1 MMSAKTASASAILQ
15 RKLATA
21 VRERKMFAQSLAE
34 ANARFTE
41 KVKELSLLRRIGDSI
56 SSNLNERAVCESLV
70 NIITSE
76 MTAEN
81 CSVMLL
87 TEDGGHLMLR
97 AAQGQTDGAPRFFD
111 AADPKAPR
119 IPIGNGVAGMVA
131 KTGKPMLVQN
141 TAKDRHFRKI
151 PGRLKNISSLLCT
164 PIAGEKGK
172 VIGVL
177 NLSHPDI
184 GQFSRENERL
194 LRLIVNHAAL
204 AFNNIRLFSRI
215 LKFNEELELAVTERT
230 KDLRDSEGKY
240 RALMQQGSEGIV
252 IAGRD
257 GVIRECNA
265 AAGAL
270 TGQKPSMWTGRHLD
284 AMMPDAAPSI
294 LKRLGGHAPAVRG
307 PVTEE
312 TVLGARR
319 GKRGTSV
326 SIGASLIT
334 LAAGPVI
341 HMTMRDITQRT
352 LLDEKLRNYSQ
363 NLEEE
368 VRRRTREL
376 KAAQN
381 ELIQA
386 AKLAALGELAS
397 GVAHEINNPIAII
410 AGYTEDLKDRV
421 LKGESPGKATLIRT
435 LNLIAESAQ
444 RAHAIT
450 QEILD
455 FSTPR
460 ATRIAIYNIR
470 DLLETSVTMVRTRL
484 KNMGLSVVLRGNALD
499 SEIHTDKNH
508 IVQVMI
514 NLLNNA
520 ADASPKNNVITIT
533 ANIRGGRLQINV
545 ADNGNGIPKELMGKI
560 FDPFFT
566 TKEPGKGT
574 GLGLSISYRI
584 VQKLGGR
591 ITAASR
597 PGKTAF
603 TVQLPIEANTAA
615 IPQKGAQANG

>member
-1 MMSAKTASASAILQ
+1 MGVRTASDPAGL
-15 RKLATA
+15 RRRLATA

-34 ANARFTE
+34 ANARFAE

-56 SSNLNERAVCESLV
+56 SGNLDERAVCESLV
-70 NIITSE
+70 NIIISE

-87 TEDGGHLMLR
+87 TDDGKHLALR
-97 AAQGQTDGAPRFFD
+97 AAQGQTDRAPRFFN
-111 AADPKAPR
+111 AADSNAPR
-119 IPIGNGVAGMVA
+119 IPIGKGVAGMVA

-141 TAKDRHFRKI
+141 TAEDRHFRKI
-151 PGRLKNISSLLCT
+151 AGRLKNISSLLCT
-164 PIAGEKGK
+164 PISGEKGT

-215 LKFNEELELAVTERT
+215 RKFNEELERAVTDRT
-230 KDLRDSEGKY
+230 KELRNSEGKY
-240 RALMQQGSEGIV
+240 RAMMQQGSEGIV

-270 TGQKPSMWTGRHLD
+270 TGQKPSAWAGRDLD
-284 AMMPDAAPSI
+284 AMMPDAAPAI
-294 LKRLGGHAPAVRG
+294 LKRLGGGSPAVRG
-307 PVTEE
+307 LVTVE
-312 TVLGARR
+312 TVLRAPR
-319 GKRGTSV
+319 GKRGASA
-326 SIGASLIT
+326 SIGASLIS
-334 LAAGPVI
+334 LAAGSVI
-341 HMTMRDITQRT
+341 HITMRDITQRV
-352 LLDEKLRNYSQ
+352 LLDEKLRNYSR

-376 KAAQN
+376 RAAQN

-410 AGYTEDLKDRV
+410 AGYAEDLKDRV
-421 LKGESPGKATLIRT
+421 LKGESPGKTTLIRT
-435 LNLIAESAQ
+435 LDLIAESAH
-444 RAHAIT
+444 RAHSIT

-455 FSTPR
+455 FSAPR
-460 ATRIAIYNIR
+460 SARIAVHNIR
-470 DLLETSVTMVRTRL
+470 DLLETSVAMAKPRL
-484 KNMGLSVVLRGNALD
+484 KNMGLSVTLRGNAFGGA
-499 SEIHTDKNH
+499 IRTDKNH

-520 ADASPKNNVITIT
+520 ADASRKNGKITVT
-533 ANIRGGRLQINV
+533 ANIRGGQLRILV
-545 ADNGNGIPKELMGKI
+545 TDNGGGIPKDVMGKI

-584 VQKLGGR
+584 VQKLGGH

-603 TVQLPIEANTAA
+603 TVFLPAEAETEA
-615 IPQKGAQANG
+615 IPHKGAQING

>member
-1 MMSAKTASASAILQ
+1 MIKVKSISAAPSLKE
-15 RKLATA
+15 RLATA
-21 VRERKMFAQSLAE
+21 LRERKMYAQSLTE
-34 ANARFTE
+34 ANARFAE

-56 SSNLNERAVCESLV
+56 SNNLNERAVCESLV

-87 TEDGGHLMLR
+87 AEDGGHLLLR
-97 AAQGQTDGAPRFFD
+97 AAQGQTDSAPRFFGAD
-111 AADPKAPR
+111 DPKAPR
-119 IPIGNGVAGMVA
+119 IPVGSGVAGTVA

-141 TAKDRHFRKI
+141 TARDRHFKKI
-151 PGRLKNISSLLCT
+151 RGRLQDISSLLCT
-164 PIAGEKGK
+164 PIAGEKGTI
-172 VIGVL
+172 IGVL

-204 AFNNIRLFSRI
+204 AFNNIRLFNRI
-215 LKFNEELELAVTERT
+215 HKFNEELEQAVANRT
-230 KDLRDSEGKY
+230 KELRNSEGKY

-257 GVIRECNA
+257 GVILECNA

-270 TGQKPSMWTGRHLD
+270 TGKKPAAWAGRHLD
-284 AMMPDAAPSI
+284 AMMPEAAPAI
-294 LKRLGGHAPAVRG
+294 LKRLGDNMPAGRATVM
-307 PVTEE
+307 VE
-312 TVLGARR
+312 TKLRAAR
-319 GKRGTSV
+319 GKRRGV
-326 SIGASLIT
+326 SASISASLISLT
-334 LAAGPVI
+334 AGPVI
-341 HMTMRDITQRT
+341 HITMRDITQRV
-352 LLDEKLRNYSQ
+352 LLDEKLKNYSN

-386 AKLAALGELAS
+386 AKLTALGELAS

-410 AGYTEDLKDRV
+410 AGYAEDLKDRI
-421 LKGESPGKATLIRT
+421 LKGESPGMTTLIRT

-460 ATRIAIYNIR
+460 ATRMAVHNVR
-470 DLLETSVTMVRTRL
+470 ELLEASVVMVRPRL
-484 KNMGLSVVLRGNALD
+484 KNMGLSVALRGNALD
-499 SEIHTDKNH
+499 GTIHTDKNH
-508 IVQVMI
+508 LVQVII

-520 ADASPKNNVITIT
+520 ADASRKNGAITVA
-533 ANIRGGRLQINV
+533 ANIQDGLLTISV
-545 ADNGNGIPKELMGKI
+545 TDNGGGIPKDVMGKI

-584 VQKLGGR
+584 VQKLGGHL
-591 ITAASR
+591 TAASR
-597 PGKTAF
+597 PGKTVF
-603 TVQLPIEANTAA
+603 TVQLPLEAKTET
-615 IPQKGAQANG
+615 IPQ

>member
-1 MMSAKTASASAILQ
+1 MNVKTASAAARL
-15 RKLATA
+15 RLRLAAA

-34 ANARFTE
+34 ANARFAE

-56 SSNLNERAVCESLV
+56 SNNLDERAVCESLV

-97 AAQGQTDGAPRFFD
+97 AAQGQTDSAPRFFD

-119 IPIGNGVAGMVA
+119 IPIGNGVAGTVA

-141 TAKDRHFRKI
+141 TAEDRHFKKI
-151 PGRLKNISSLLCT
+151 PGRMKNISSLLCT
-164 PIAGEKGK
+164 PIAGEKGS

-215 LKFNEELELAVTERT
+215 HKFNEGLEQAVTERT
-230 KDLRDSEGKY
+230 KELRNSEGKY

-265 AAGAL
+265 AAGIL
-270 TGQKPSMWTGRHLD
+270 TGQKPSAWAGRHLD
-284 AMMPDAAPSI
+284 AMMPDAAPTI
-294 LKRLGGHAPAVRG
+294 LKRLGGNTPPGRAPVAV
-307 PVTEE
+307 EA
-312 TVLGARR
+312 VLRAGR
-319 GKRGTSV
+319 GKRGAAV
-326 SIGASLIT
+326 SIGANLIA
-334 LAAGPVI
+334 LVAGPVI
-341 HMTMRDITQRT
+341 HITMRDITQRT
-352 LLDEKLRNYSQ
+352 LLDEKLRNYSR

-410 AGYTEDLKDRV
+410 AGYAEDLKDRV
-421 LKGESPGKATLIRT
+421 LKGESPGMTTLMRT
-435 LNLIAESAQ
+435 LDLISESAQ

-460 ATRIAIYNIR
+460 ATRIAVHNIQE
-470 DLLETSVTMVRTRL
+470 LLETSVAMVRPRL
-484 KNMGLSVVLRGNALD
+484 KNMGLSVTTRGNALAGK
-499 SEIHTDKNH
+499 IRTDKNH
-508 IVQVMI
+508 VVQVMI

-520 ADASPKNNVITIT
+520 ADASRENGIITIT
-533 ANIRGGRLQINV
+533 ANIRGGLLAITV
-545 ADNGNGIPKELMGKI
+545 TDNGGGIPKELMGKI

-591 ITAASR
+591 LTAASR

-603 TVQLPIEANTAA
+603 TVQLPLEAETAA
-615 IPQKGAQANG
+615 VEHKGAEAHD

>member
-1 MMSAKTASASAILQ
+1 MNTKTVRSGADL
-15 RKLATA
+15 RRRLAAA
-21 VRERKMFAQSLAE
+21 VRERRMFARTLAE
-34 ANARFTE
+34 ANARFAE

-56 SSNLNERAVCESLV
+56 SNNLDEQAVCGSLV
-70 NIITSE
+70 NIIISE

-87 TEDGGHLMLR
+87 TDDGGHLILR
-97 AAQGQTDGAPRFFD
+97 AAQGQMDGAPRFFD

-119 IPIGNGVAGMVA
+119 IPVGSGVAGMVA
-131 KTGKPMLVQN
+131 KTGEPRLVQN
-141 TAKDRHFRKI
+141 AAEDRHFKKMR
-151 PGRLKNISSLLCT
+151 GRLKNISSLLCM
-164 PIAGEKGK
+164 PIAGEKGT

-194 LRLIVNHAAL
+194 LRLIVNNAAL
-204 AFNNIRLFSRI
+204 AFNNIRLFTRI
-215 LKFNEELELAVTERT
+215 RRFNEELEHAVSKRTEE
-230 KDLRDSEGKY
+230 LRNSEGKY
-240 RALMQQGSEGIV
+240 RALIQQGSEGIV

-265 AAGAL
+265 AAGDL
-270 TGQKPSMWTGRHLD
+270 TGQKPAAWAGRNIA
-284 AMMPDAAPSI
+284 AMMPGAAPAI
-294 LKRLGGHAPAVRG
+294 LKHLGTAAPAGHAPVAV
-307 PVTEE
+307 E
-312 TVLGARR
+312 TVLRAPRD
-319 GKRGTSV
+319 KRETPV
-326 SIGASLIT
+326 SISASLIT

-341 HMTMRDITQRT
+341 HITMRDITQRT
-352 LLDEKLRNYSQ
+352 LLDEKLRNYSRD
-363 NLEEE
+363 LEEE
-368 VRRRTREL
+368 VRRRTAEL

-397 GVAHEINNPIAII
+397 GLAHEINNPIAII
-410 AGYTEDLKDRV
+410 AGYAEDLKDRV
-421 LKGESPGKATLIRT
+421 LKGEAPGKATLIGT
-435 LNLIAESAQ
+435 LDLIAESAQ
-444 RAHAIT
+444 RAHNIT

-460 ATRIAIYNIR
+460 ASRIAPYRIR
-470 DLLETSVTMVRTRL
+470 ELLETSVTMVQPRL
-484 KNMGLSVVLRGNALD
+484 KRGGLSVTLGGSALNG
-499 SEIHTDKNH
+499 EIHTDKNQ

-514 NLLNNA
+514 NLFNNA
-520 ADASPKNNVITIT
+520 ADASPENGVITVS
-533 ANIRGGRLQINV
+533 ARFRGGMLEITV
-545 ADNGNGIPKELMGKI
+545 TDAGGGIPEKVMGKI

-591 ITAASR
+591 IAAASR

-603 TVQLPIEANTAA
+603 TVQLPR
-615 IPQKGAQANG
+615 GARDGGDSA

>member
-1 MMSAKTASASAILQ
+1 MNDKTASVSASL
-15 RKLATA
+15 RRRLAAA
-21 VRERKMFAQSLAE
+21 VRERKMFAQTLAE
-34 ANARFTE
+34 ANARFAE

-56 SSNLNERAVCESLV
+56 SNNLDERAVCESLV

-87 TEDGGHLMLR
+87 ADGGGHLILR
-97 AAQGQTDGAPRFFD
+97 AAQGQTDHAPRFFD

-119 IPIGNGVAGMVA
+119 IPIGSGVAGMVA

-141 TAKDRHFRKI
+141 TADDRHFKKI

-164 PIAGEKGK
+164 PIPGERGT

-204 AFNNIRLFSRI
+204 AFNNIRLFARI
-215 LKFNEELELAVTERT
+215 RRFNEELEQAVLKHTEE
-230 KDLRDSEGKY
+230 LRNSEGKY
-240 RALMQQGSEGIV
+240 RALMQQGSEGVV

-265 AAGAL
+265 AAGVL
-270 TGQKPSMWTGRHLD
+270 TGRKPAAWAGRSIA
-284 AMMPDAAPSI
+284 AMMPDAAPVI
-294 LKRLGGHAPAVRG
+294 LKHLGTGAPASHAPITV
-307 PVTEE
+307 E
-312 TVLGARR
+312 TVLRAPR
-319 GKRGTSV
+319 GKRGAPA
-326 SIGASLIT
+326 SIGASRIS

-341 HMTMRDITQRT
+341 HITMRDITQRA
-352 LLDEKLRNYSQ
+352 LLDEKLRNYSHD
-363 NLEEE
+363 LEEE
-368 VRRRTREL
+368 VRRRTAEL
-376 KAAQN
+376 KTAQN

-397 GVAHEINNPIAII
+397 GVAHEINNPVAII
-410 AGYTEDLKDRV
+410 AGYAEDLKDRI
-421 LKGESPGKATLIRT
+421 LKGESPGKTTLIRT
-435 LNLIAESAQ
+435 LDLIAESAQ
-444 RAHAIT
+444 RAHHIT

-460 ATRIAIYNIR
+460 ATRIAAHNIR
-470 DLLETSVTMVRTRL
+470 ELLEASVTMVQPRL
-484 KNMGLSVVLRGNALD
+484 KARGISTTLRGSAL
-499 SEIHTDKNH
+499 SGEICTDKNQ

-520 ADASPKNNVITIT
+520 ADASRENGAITVSARHCGGMLEIT
-533 ANIRGGRLQINV
+533 VTDEGG
-545 ADNGNGIPKELMGKI
+545 GIPEKLMGKI

-603 TVQLPIEANTAA
+603 TVLLPIESRDGGDSAQRK
-615 IPQKGAQANG
+615 QKNA

>member
-1 MMSAKTASASAILQ
+1 MSEKTSGVSATL
-15 RKLATA
+15 RRRLAAA
-21 VRERKMFAQSLAE
+21 VRERTMFGKALAE
-34 ANARFTE
+34 ANARFAE

-56 SSNLNERAVCESLV
+56 SSNLDERAVCESLV

-87 TEDGGHLMLR
+87 SDDGGHLTLR
-97 AAQGQTDGAPRFFD
+97 AVQGQTDETPRFFD
-111 AADPKAPR
+111 AGDPAAPR
-119 IPIGNGVAGMVA
+119 IPIGKGVAGMVA
-131 KTGKPMLVQN
+131 KTGKPMLVKN
-141 TAKDRHFRKI
+141 AAEERHFRKI

-164 PIAGEKGK
+164 PIAGEKGT

-204 AFNNIRLFSRI
+204 AFNNIRLFTRI
-215 LKFNEELELAVTERT
+215 RKFNEELEHAVTERT
-230 KDLRDSEGKY
+230 KELRDSEGKY
-240 RALMQQGSEGIV
+240 RALMQQSSEGIV
-252 IAGRD
+252 IAGRE
-257 GVIRECNA
+257 GVIRECNG

-270 TGQKPSMWTGRHLD
+270 TGQKPAAWVGRHLE
-284 AMMPDAAPSI
+284 AMMPDAAPAI
-294 LKRLGGHAPAVRG
+294 LKHLGSAAPKRRAPVAV
-307 PVTEE
+307 E
-312 TVLGARR
+312 TVLRAPR
-319 GKRGTSV
+319 GKRETPV
-326 SIGASLIT
+326 SIGANLIA
-334 LAAGPVI
+334 LAAEPVI
-341 HMTMRDITQRT
+341 HITMRDITQRA
-352 LLDEKLRNYSQ
+352 LLDEKLRNYSR

-368 VRRRTREL
+368 FRRRTREL

-410 AGYTEDLKDRV
+410 AGYTEDLKDRL
-421 LKGESPGKATLIRT
+421 LKGESPGMTTLIRT
-435 LNLIAESAQ
+435 LNLITESAQ

-460 ATRIAIYNIR
+460 ATRFAVYNIR
-470 DLLETSVTMVRTRL
+470 ELLETPLAMVRQRM
-484 KNMGLSVVLRGNALD
+484 KNLGLSIIVKGSALN
-499 SEIHTDKNH
+499 SNIRTDKSH
-508 IVQVMI
+508 VVQVMI

-520 ADASPKNNVITIT
+520 IDASRKNDTINVT
-533 ANIRGGRLQINV
+533 ANICNGLLEITVTDSGG
-545 ADNGNGIPKELMGKI
+545 GIPKELMGKI

-584 VQKLGGR
+584 VQKLGGHL
-591 ITAASR
+591 TAASR

-603 TVQLPIEANTAA
+603 TVQLPFEAGTAA
-615 IPQKGAQANG
+615 DSYIGTQTNG